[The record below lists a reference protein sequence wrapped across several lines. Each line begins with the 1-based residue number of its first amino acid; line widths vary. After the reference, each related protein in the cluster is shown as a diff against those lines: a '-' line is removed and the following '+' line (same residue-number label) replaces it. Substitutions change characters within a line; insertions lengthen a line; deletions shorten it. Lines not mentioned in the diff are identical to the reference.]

1 MFLFPETDV
10 IHLVNMFEKNPV
22 NICSNEI
29 TAARNA
35 TAYNNLIY
43 GFVDNHICTAF
54 VSFQPLNS
62 DNRIWTN
69 EEKEILTRLALALNP
84 LITKRQVFDRN
95 AYEKNLK
102 NSSSNIFWYYPKLS
116 LMIIPESTMERL
128 IINNFVYREA
138 PKSFVTEFV
147 KENFQDEVTSQL
159 LSLNKDN
166 PSINLSFK
174 GAHDIDSF
182 YKLSATVNRYDDK
195 DNPEEV
201 MCMIENISENTF
213 NFENSSLDFKKYQL
227 FREIMSR
234 SNLLEFHVNL
244 TNGKITLFKANNL
257 LKKYFNEDFNFDQLI
272 NTISNELI
280 DIKDQE
286 AFKKVLNRSYLQ
298 TNLNKDHNYITL
310 SNRSTIDNKSY
321 ILETTILLYN
331 KSIYNYCQE
340 VMIFVRNITHLKSL
354 NYDNLTGLYSINY
367 FNNYLINNKDY
378 ILENDNYLKNII
390 FFNFKDF
397 KYYNLTIGYEKGD
410 LVIQEFAAKLNYYY
424 PSSLVARV
432 NDDKFILLNTIATSI
447 DEEIKNI
454 NQIFE
459 SLNKTEDTRNL
470 KLKVGIYTINKND
483 DDKNWIE
490 YAKLACQFIKSDIN
504 QNIKIYDEELRYI
517 ITKKEY
523 IINSI
528 DNAIANNWIKVYF
541 QPVVDT
547 KTNKLIAMEA
557 LTRWVDPVYGFL
569 SPLDFIPV
577 LEQNNLIYKLD
588 TFVVKKVCSIL
599 RNEIDQNH
607 KIVQISINLSRRDF
621 ISSKPFEQIENI
633 LKEYNIDRK
642 YICIEITESVAM
654 DDPKLLTYAINKF
667 RDTGY
672 EVWMDDFGS
681 GYSSLNALK
690 DYSFDE
696 IKIDMAFLK
705 TTTEKSKSIIKHTI
719 SMAKDLNIRTL
730 TEGVETKEQYDFLK
744 SIGCERIQGYYI
756 SKPLPYDE
764 VIELMRKKDYFK

>member
-1 MFLFPETDV
+1 
-10 IHLVNMFEKNPV
+10 
-22 NICSNEI
+22 
-29 TAARNA
+29 
-35 TAYNNLIY
+35 
-43 GFVDNHICTAF
+43 
-54 VSFQPLNS
+54 
-62 DNRIWTN
+62 
-69 EEKEILTRLALALNP
+69 
-84 LITKRQVFDRN
+84 
-95 AYEKNLK
+95 
-102 NSSSNIFWYYPKLS
+102 
-116 LMIIPESTMERL
+116 MERL

-213 NFENSSLDFKKYQL
+213 NFENSSLDLKKYQL

-286 AFKKVLNRSYLQ
+286 AFKKFLNRSYLQ

-569 SPLDFIPV
+569 FPLDFIPV

-667 RDTGY
+667 RDAGY

-730 TEGVETKEQYDFLK
+730 TEGVETKEQYHFLK

>member
-1 MFLFPETDV
+1 
-10 IHLVNMFEKNPV
+10 
-22 NICSNEI
+22 
-29 TAARNA
+29 
-35 TAYNNLIY
+35 
-43 GFVDNHICTAF
+43 
-54 VSFQPLNS
+54 
-62 DNRIWTN
+62 
-69 EEKEILTRLALALNP
+69 
-84 LITKRQVFDRN
+84 
-95 AYEKNLK
+95 
-102 NSSSNIFWYYPKLS
+102 
-116 LMIIPESTMERL
+116 
-128 IINNFVYREA
+128 
-138 PKSFVTEFV
+138 
-147 KENFQDEVTSQL
+147 
-159 LSLNKDN
+159 
-166 PSINLSFK
+166 
-174 GAHDIDSF
+174 
-182 YKLSATVNRYDDK
+182 
-195 DNPEEV
+195 
-201 MCMIENISENTF
+201 
-213 NFENSSLDFKKYQL
+213 
-227 FREIMSR
+227 
-234 SNLLEFHVNL
+234 
-244 TNGKITLFKANNL
+244 
-257 LKKYFNEDFNFDQLI
+257 
-272 NTISNELI
+272 
-280 DIKDQE
+280 
-286 AFKKVLNRSYLQ
+286 
-298 TNLNKDHNYITL
+298 
-310 SNRSTIDNKSY
+310 
-321 ILETTILLYN
+321 
-331 KSIYNYCQE
+331 
-340 VMIFVRNITHLKSL
+340 
-354 NYDNLTGLYSINY
+354 
-367 FNNYLINNKDY
+367 
-378 ILENDNYLKNII
+378 
-390 FFNFKDF
+390 
-397 KYYNLTIGYEKGD
+397 
-410 LVIQEFAAKLNYYY
+410 
-424 PSSLVARV
+424 V

-557 LTRWVDPVYGFL
+557 LIRWVDPVYGFL

-667 RDTGY
+667 RDAGY